1 MIYIILIA
9 IIISYICDKQ
19 IYKICDELTKTKSNT
34 IIIYILMILSMVLI
48 YQKYGITSQSIKYLS
63 LIPFIII
70 ISIIDYHTTYIYDIT
85 VISGILIQGIIFFIE
100 PDIKKYLLAFII
112 GIIVPYIL
120 AKTTKGLGEGDIGL
134 YGLCCFVLGKN
145 YSLYLI
151 ALSFILASIYCVY
164 ILFRK
169 SDKIRKIP
177 FAPFISLATVLI
189 ILTNFDILNFWF
201 DIINI

>member
-1 MIYIILIA
+1 MIYIILVST
-9 IIISYICDKQ
+9 IISYICNKQ
-19 IYKICDELTKTKSNT
+19 VYKICEELNKSKFNT
-34 IIIYILMILSMVLI
+34 IIIYISIILSMVLI
-48 YQKYGITSQSIKYLS
+48 YIKYGITSQSIKYLS

-85 VISGILIQGIIFFIE
+85 VINGIIMQGILLFIST
-100 PDIKKYLLAFII
+100 DIKKYLLAFII
-112 GIIVPYIL
+112 GIIVPYII
-120 AKTTKGLGEGDIGL
+120 AKITKGLGEGDIGL
-134 YGLCCFVLGKN
+134 YGLCCFALGKN

-151 ALSFILASIYCVY
+151 ALSFILASVYCVY
-164 ILFRK
+164 ILLAK

>member
-1 MIYIILIA
+1 MIYIILISIVIA
-9 IIISYICDKQ
+9 YICNNQ
-19 IYKICDELTKTKSNT
+19 IYKICDELTKNKYNT
-34 IIIYILMILSMVLI
+34 IIIYTLMILCMVLI
-48 YQKYGITSQSIKYLS
+48 YQKYGITPQSIKYLS

-85 VISGILIQGIIFFIE
+85 VISGIIIQGILLFISL
-100 PDIKKYLLAFII
+100 DIKKYLLAFII
-112 GIIVPYIL
+112 GIIVPYII

-134 YGLCCFVLGKN
+134 YGLCCFALGEN

-151 ALSFILASIYCVY
+151 ALSFILASVYCIY
-164 ILFRK
+164 ILLVK

-201 DIINI
+201 DIISN